1 MLPLLHLLCHFC
13 STVGLDQ
20 TVKDYTDE
28 LRRKASTAT
37 GGVAILFHGMGGI
50 GPSSCSTNLH
60 WPSSCSTGWQHL
72 VTSQA
77 ASTYCIQHQNQ
88 ALFRN
93 DGGGNLP
100 VEQAQQKLLGQVLGS
115 QPPANNTLEEGCTLL
130 GQALQRKQGPVL
142 LKVDNVPEGGRGIL
156 GMLPDNLLDILPKRW
171 GKMALVRLVSAYS
184 CADLPPCWCSM
195 FPRAQRQPAA
205 VHSSGH

>member
-1 MLPLLHLLCHFC
+1 MHPSFSHVPLLPLLCHFC

-28 LRRKASTAT
+28 LQRKASTAT
-37 GGVAILFHGMGGI
+37 GGVAIPFHGMGGI
-50 GPSSCSTNLH
+50 GKSTLAIQLFNRL
-60 WPSSCSTGWQHL
+60 
-72 VTSQA
+72 A
-77 ASTYCIQHQNQ
+77 ASGHFSGGKYSTEIKRH
-88 ALFRN
+88 FRN

-142 LKVDNVPEGGRGIL
+142 LKVDNVPEGGRGIF
-156 GMLPDNLLDILPKRW
+156 GMLLDNLLDILPKRW
-171 GKMALVRLVSAYS
+171 GKTALVRLVSAYS
-184 CADLPPCWCSM
+184 CAYLPPCWCSM
-195 FPRAQRQPAA
+195 FPHAQRQPAA
-205 VHSSGH
+205 VHSSDHE